1 MTMNT
6 DIKVGS
12 GRLERMMM
20 TLLELTI
27 CDEDMKK
34 KKRGGP
40 RGSKRGERSALA
52 LSTVSDVYMVSKDTV
67 LCMP

>member
-34 KKRGGP
+34 TRGGP